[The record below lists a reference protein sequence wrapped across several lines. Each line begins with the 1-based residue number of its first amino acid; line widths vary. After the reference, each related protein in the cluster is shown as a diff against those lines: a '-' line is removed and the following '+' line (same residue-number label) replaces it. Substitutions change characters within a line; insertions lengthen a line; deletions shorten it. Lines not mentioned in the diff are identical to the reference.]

1 MARTHPQEILMK
13 TDLIVRAWKD
23 PEFRARLSA
32 QERAALPDS
41 PSGKPLTELDEEALH
56 EITGGLRTGK
66 TIGANTGCT
75 GPVRATCGII
85 VCPVVEA
92 F

>member
-1 MARTHPQEILMK
+1 MNS
-13 TDLIVRAWKD
+13 DLIIRAWKD

-32 QERAALPDS
+32 EQRASLSDS
-41 PSGKPLTELDEEALH
+41 PSGKPMTELDEGELS
-56 EITGGLRTGK
+56 EITGGLLTNK

-75 GPVRATCGII
+75 GPARPTCGIVNCSI
-85 VCPVVEA
+85 REE

>member
-1 MARTHPQEILMK
+1 MK

-32 QERAALPDS
+32 EERAALPDS
-41 PSGKPLTELDEEALH
+41 PSGKPLTELGEEALH
-56 EITGGLRTGK
+56 QIIGGLLIDKT
-66 TIGANTGCT
+66 TIGGSTGCT
-75 GPVRATCGII
+75 GPVRATCGI
-85 VCPVVEA
+85 VMCPVVEA